1 MVRKKALLF
10 IVIIAAFI
18 LMTYQ
23 GKKGNIG
30 SLTSL
35 NTLLQAT
42 QHAVSSVT
50 GALSRPFRTM
60 ALREEDN
67 ARLRKRIDQLLL
79 EQSANQEAVL
89 ENKRLK
95 ELLKL
100 RETHRNYVTAAR
112 VISRGIGH
120 WEHTLVLDQGLRD
133 GVARDM
139 TVMTPLGLAGKI
151 ISVSE
156 AYSTMLWISDINFSA
171 AVRTR
176 EGRRE
181 AVLSGTGSRICL
193 LKYMP
198 YEEEVKAG
206 DVVITSGFD
215 AFFPQGIPVGY
226 VSKIDTKGIGGNF
239 QYIEITPFQDAARL
253 EEVIIVR

>member
-1 MVRKKALLF
+1 MLRKKALLL

-23 GKKGNIG
+23 GKKGTIG

-35 NTLLQAT
+35 NALLQTA

-50 GALSRPFRTM
+50 DSLSRPFRTM

-67 ARLRKRIDQLLL
+67 TRLRKRVDQLLL
-79 EQSANQEAVL
+79 EQSANQEATL

-95 ELLKL
+95 DLLKL
-100 RETHRNYVTAAR
+100 RDTHRNYITAAR

-120 WEHTLVLDQGLRD
+120 WEHTLVLDKGLKD
-133 GVARDM
+133 GIVRDM

-151 ISVSE
+151 TSVSE
-156 AYSTMLWISDINFSA
+156 SYATMLWISDINFSA

-176 EGRRE
+176 EGRHE
-181 AVLSGTGSRICL
+181 AVLSGTGSRLCL

-198 YEEEVKAG
+198 YEEEVKPG

-215 AFFPQGIPVGY
+215 AFFPPGIPVGY
-226 VSKIDTKGIGGNF
+226 VSKIDTRGIGGNF
-239 QYIEITPFQDAARL
+239 QYIEITPFQDAAKL

>member
-1 MVRKKALLF
+1 MLRKKALLL
-10 IVIIAAFI
+10 IVIVAALI

-23 GKKGNIG
+23 GKKGNVG

-50 GALSRPFRTM
+50 GFLSRPFRAM

-67 ARLRKRIDQLLL
+67 IRLRKRLDQLLL
-79 EQSANQEAVL
+79 EQSASQEAVL

-95 ELLKL
+95 DLLRL
-100 RETHRNYVTAAR
+100 RETHQNYVATAR
-112 VISRGIGH
+112 VISRGVGH

-156 AYSTMLWISDINFSA
+156 SYSTMLWISDISFSA
-171 AVRTR
+171 AVRTK

-181 AVLSGTGSRICL
+181 AVLSGTGSRTCL

-198 YEEEVKAG
+198 YEEEVKPG

-215 AFFPQGIPVGY
+215 AFFPRGIPVGY
-226 VSKIDTKGIGGNF
+226 VSKIDTKGMGGNF
-239 QYIEITPFQDAARL
+239 QYIEITPFQDAAKL

>member
-1 MVRKKALLF
+1 MLRKKALLL
-10 IVIIAAFI
+10 IVIIAVFI

-23 GKKGNIG
+23 GKKGHVG
-30 SLTSL
+30 SLTFL

-42 QHAVSSVT
+42 QDAVSSVT
-50 GALSRPFRTM
+50 GSLSRPFRTM

-67 ARLRKRIDQLLL
+67 IKLSKRLDQLLL
-79 EQSANQEAVL
+79 EQSADQEAVL
-89 ENKRLK
+89 ENKRLRD
-95 ELLKL
+95 LLKL
-100 RETHRNYVTAAR
+100 RETHRNYVAAAR

-120 WEHTLVLDQGLRD
+120 WEHTLALDQGLKD
-133 GVARDM
+133 GITRDM
-139 TVMTPLGLAGKI
+139 TVITPLGLAGKI

-156 AYSTMLWISDINFSA
+156 SYSTMLWLSDINFSA
-171 AVRTR
+171 AVRIR

-181 AVLSGTGSRICL
+181 AVLSGTGSRTCL

-198 YEEEVKAG
+198 YEEEVKPG

-215 AFFPQGIPVGY
+215 ALFPPGIPVGY

-239 QYIEITPFQDAARL
+239 QYIEVTPFQDAAKL

>member
-1 MVRKKALLF
+1 MLRKKALLL

-23 GKKGNIG
+23 GKRGNIG

-35 NTLLQAT
+35 DTFLQAT
-42 QHAVSSVT
+42 QNAVSSVT
-50 GALSRPFRTM
+50 GFLSRPFRTM

-67 ARLRKRIDQLLL
+67 IRLRKRLDQLLL

-95 ELLKL
+95 DLLKL
-100 RETHRNYVTAAR
+100 RETHRNYVAAAR

-120 WEHTLVLDQGLRD
+120 WEHTLVLDKGLKD

-139 TVMTPLGLAGKI
+139 TVITPLGLAGKI
-151 ISVSE
+151 ISVSDSY
-156 AYSTMLWISDINFSA
+156 ANMLWISDISFSA

-181 AVLSGTGSRICL
+181 AILSGTGSRTCL

-198 YEEEVKAG
+198 YEEEVKPG
-206 DVVITSGFD
+206 DVIITSGFD

-239 QYIEITPFQDAARL
+239 QYIEVTPFQDAAKL

>member
-1 MVRKKALLF
+1 MLRKKALLL
-10 IVIIAAFI
+10 IVIVAALI

-30 SLTSL
+30 SFTSL
-35 NTLLQAT
+35 NSLLQAT

-50 GALSRPFRTM
+50 GFLSQPFRTM
-60 ALREEDN
+60 ALREEEN
-67 ARLRKRIDQLLL
+67 IRLRKRLDQLLL
-79 EQSANQEAVL
+79 EQSAIQEALL

-95 ELLKL
+95 DLLRLK
-100 RETHRNYVTAAR
+100 ETQRNYVAASR

-120 WEHTLVLDQGLRD
+120 WEHTLVLDKGVKD
-133 GVARDM
+133 GIARDM

-156 AYSTMLWISDINFSA
+156 SYATMLWISDINFSA
-171 AVRTR
+171 AVRIK
-176 EGRRE
+176 ESRRE
-181 AVLSGTGSRICL
+181 AVLSGTGSRTCL

-198 YEEEVKAG
+198 YEEEVKPG

-215 AFFPQGIPVGY
+215 AFFPPGIPVGY
-226 VSKIDTKGIGGNF
+226 VSKIDTKGRGGNF
-239 QYIEITPFQDAARL
+239 QYIEITPFQDAAKL